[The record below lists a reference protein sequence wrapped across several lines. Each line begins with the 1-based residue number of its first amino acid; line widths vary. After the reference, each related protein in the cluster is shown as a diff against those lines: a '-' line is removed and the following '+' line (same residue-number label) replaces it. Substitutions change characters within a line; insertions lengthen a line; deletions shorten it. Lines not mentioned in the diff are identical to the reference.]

1 MSLVFSTYAWTRDV
15 GFGFSL
21 CESFSCFLSCIFG
34 RCWDWLEGWLGAVIS
49 MISMFMLTMLS
60 SVEEEDLL
68 SLSIHNYKEVVSIK
82 AYVEFISHDGLN
94 KLNLLHWWNGKMLKS
109 QQQR

>member
-1 MSLVFSTYAWTRDV
+1 MRGLGTLASASVFMRVFLLSFLHLRALLGLV
-15 GFGFSL
+15 
-21 CESFSCFLSCIFG
+21 G
-34 RCWDWLEGWLGAVIS
+34 RLGAVIF